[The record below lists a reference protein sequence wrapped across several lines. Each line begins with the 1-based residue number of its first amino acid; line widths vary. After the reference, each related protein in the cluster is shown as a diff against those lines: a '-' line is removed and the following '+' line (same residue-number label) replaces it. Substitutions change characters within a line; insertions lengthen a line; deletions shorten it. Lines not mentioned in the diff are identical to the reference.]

1 MTAMVG
7 HETSDEIEREAE
19 ISRARLALT
28 LDQLRDN
35 LTPRHLADE
44 MLGHAKEGASVVLDT
59 LGASTAKHPV
69 PALLI
74 SAACAALLSL
84 ATGPARQRHRD
95 DLPAPPIPYAASEP
109 ARRSATTRRRRGPV
123 AGRSSAS
130 GRSPPRCSAWRSVA
144 GSPPRC
150 RAPDRAAPVG

>member
-1 MTAMVG
+1 MTAMAG
-7 HETSDEIEREAE
+7 SETSDEIEREAE

-44 MLGHAKEGASVVLDT
+44 MLGHAREGASAVLDT

-74 SAACAALLSL
+74 SAACAALFSL
-84 ATGPARQRHRD
+84 ATGPARQGHRGD
-95 DLPAPPIPYAASEP
+95 APAPIPYAPSEP
-109 ARRSATTRRRRGPV
+109 ACAP
-123 AGRSSAS
+123 A
-130 GRSPPRCSAWRSVA
+130 
-144 GSPPRC
+144 
-150 RAPDRAAPVG
+150 RAPAPSARPSRWAIFGERPLATAVLGVALGRWVAAALPRG